1 MITTNLTMPN
11 KPEQNLSSV
20 VGAETYTIWVNML
33 NELVPRGRT
42 HRLAPLVAGML
53 HYAVAIAIAAK
64 KPDEKSGAASAVQSL
79 LYAAEASD
87 PSEVENYLTEMV
99 KQLFRDAKVDY
110 NRTNARGKKYSI
122 LESTCEEFVNWYNMP
137 WE

>member
-11 KPEQNLSSV
+11 KPEQNLASV
-20 VGAETYTIWVNML
+20 VGAETYAVWVNML
-33 NELVPRGRT
+33 NELVPQGRT
-42 HRLAPLVAGML
+42 HRLVPLVAGML
-53 HYAVAIAIAAK
+53 HYAVAIAAK
-64 KPDEKSGAASAVQSL
+64 KPDEKSGTASAVQSL

-110 NRTNARGKKYSI
+110 SRTNARGKKYSI